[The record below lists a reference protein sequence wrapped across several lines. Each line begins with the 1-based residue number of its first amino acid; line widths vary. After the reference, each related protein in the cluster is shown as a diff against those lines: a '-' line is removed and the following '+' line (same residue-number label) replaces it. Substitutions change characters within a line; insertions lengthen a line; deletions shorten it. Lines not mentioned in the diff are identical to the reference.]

1 MSSKLL
7 VIGCGSI
14 GSRHAANACGLCSVH
29 VFDEDSV
36 KVDDLVTSLNV
47 TGHYD
52 LLSALTANPDAII
65 VATPT
70 HVHAETVAKCLESSK
85 KILVEK
91 PIARTVSEANRM
103 VKQLGCSNFADVCVS
118 SNMRFHPGP
127 KILKNEISSI
137 GKIYSF
143 RGWFGS
149 YLPSMRHGIDYRK
162 LYCSKKS
169 EGGGVVRD
177 SIHDIDL
184 ALWLLGPPSFTTG
197 IACKVSRLEI
207 DVEDVAEIVMK
218 HRSNVISNIHLD
230 YLQKRKRRGIEIIGS
245 KGTLTWTSEGKNPEK
260 VNVCRTL
267 GEHGSV
273 EILFSD
279 ICFDGNQPYKEMLD
293 KFLSSD
299 ELDKT
304 EISSVTE
311 AILALDCC
319 EKVISHEQVFE

>member
-14 GSRHAANACGLCSVH
+14 GARHAANACGLSSVH
-29 VFDEDSV
+29 VFDQDSA

-52 LLSALTANPDAII
+52 LLSALTAKPDAII

-70 HVHAETVAKCLESSK
+70 HVHAEMVAKCLGSSK

-103 VKQLGCSNFADVCVS
+103 VEQLGCSNFADVCVS

-149 YLPSMRHGIDYRK
+149 YLPSMRQGMDYRK

-184 ALWLLGPPSFTTG
+184 ALWLLGPVSLTTG
-197 IACKVSRLEI
+197 IACKVSKLEI

-245 KGTLTWTSEGKNPEK
+245 KGILTWSSEGKNPEK
-260 VNVCRTL
+260 VNVCRTM

-279 ICFDGNQPYKEMLD
+279 ICFDGNKPYKVMLD
-293 KFLSSD
+293 EFLNSD

-304 EISSVTE
+304 EISSVAD